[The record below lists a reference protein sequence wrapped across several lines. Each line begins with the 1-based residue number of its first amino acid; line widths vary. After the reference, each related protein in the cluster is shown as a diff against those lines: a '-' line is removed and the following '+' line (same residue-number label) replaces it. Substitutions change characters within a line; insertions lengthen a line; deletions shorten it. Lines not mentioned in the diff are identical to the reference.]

1 MEKGELTQ
9 NLKRGDTWVRGLYM
23 LLFAVIYSVAEV
35 VLVVLAV
42 FQFIS
47 RLITNRV
54 NERLLKLGQQLST
67 YLYQL
72 LLFFTFNSEERPYP
86 FAAWPRGVPAAPKTR
101 KTPAARKKTAGTK
114 PADADSESKETA
126 ES

>member
-9 NLKRGDTWVRGLYM
+9 NLKRGHTWVRGLYM

-72 LLFFTFNSEERPYP
+72 LLFFTFNSEEHPYP
-86 FAAWPRGVPAAPKTR
+86 FTAWPRGVPAAPKTR

-114 PADADSESKETA
+114 PAAADSESKETA